1 MTQLYIVHGEQ
12 KNGNVVMPAT
22 NQQVIDYCMA
32 NPGIASAIWSQV
44 EDDNFSVWMEDI
56 YKEVAVLRK
65 ISYDEA
71 KVLVDDTNEA
81 EALYQS
87 GMNIVAE
94 AANELD
100 IVINFIKAEGYNF
113 NEK

>member
-1 MTQLYIVHGEQ
+1 MTQLYIVHGGQ
-12 KNGNVVMPAT
+12 KNGNVLMPAT
-22 NQQVIDYCMA
+22 HQQVVDYCLA
-32 NPGIASAIWSQV
+32 NPCIASAIWSRV
-44 EDDNFSVWMEDI
+44 EDNNFSVWMEDV
-56 YKEVAVLRK
+56 YKEVAVIRK

-71 KVLVDDTNEA
+71 KALVDNTNEA

-100 IVINFIKAEGYNF
+100 ILINFMELS
-113 NEK
+113 EE

>member
-1 MTQLYIVHGEQ
+1 MIKLYTTHGEERN
-12 KNGNVVMPAT
+12 NGNVLMPAT
-22 NQQVIDYCMA
+22 NQQVIDYCLA

-44 EDDNFSVWMEDI
+44 EDNNFYVWMEDL
-56 YKEVAVLRK
+56 YKEVAIIRK

-71 KVLVDDTNEA
+71 KSLVDDTNEA

-100 IVINFIKAEGYNF
+100 IVINFIEHS
-113 NEK
+113 EK